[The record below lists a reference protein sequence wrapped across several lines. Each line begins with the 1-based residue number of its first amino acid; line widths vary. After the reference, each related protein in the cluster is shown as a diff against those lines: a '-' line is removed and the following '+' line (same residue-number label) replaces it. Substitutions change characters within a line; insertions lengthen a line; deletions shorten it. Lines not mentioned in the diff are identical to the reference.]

1 MGRGLFS
8 VLLTRM
14 RPVDSGDPRCRLTL
28 MATAKLTPLQEQ
40 EARRT
45 APPTPKRVISEEEK
59 ATRRDRVAKAKDAL
73 ARSVGAKGEQVAP
86 ARAALKTYLQRLNEP
101 KQPDD
106 AQFEVLIEAPF
117 KAPPKKKSNDRRY

>member
-1 MGRGLFS
+1 
-8 VLLTRM
+8 
-14 RPVDSGDPRCRLTL
+14 
-28 MATAKLTPLQEQ
+28 MAVAKLTPLQEL
-40 EARRT
+40 EARRN
-45 APPTPKRVISEEEK
+45 APSGPKRVISEEEK
-59 ATRRDRVAKAKDAL
+59 ATRRERVAKAKDVL

-117 KAPPKKKSNDRRY
+117 KVPPKKKTNDRRF